1 MAAAAEKRLQ
11 NEDNRGMKDA
21 EGYKRKLEQREKA
34 EQQANLRNNDN
45 EAPLKVRL
53 SSYISFSSYEQPIR
67 IPKSFVCLLLYKVK
81 VYN

>member
-53 SSYISFSSYEQPIR
+53 S
-67 IPKSFVCLLLYKVK
+67 C
-81 VYN
+81 

>member
-53 SSYISFSSYEQPIR
+53 SCSLVNTY
-67 IPKSFVCLLLYKVK
+67 FVQWGFFIINRKT
-81 VYN
+81 